1 MRKAFVLLLVLLF
14 FSCDPAVGT
23 ISEQD
28 FTVAKYIV
36 DGVESDLKLSYGI
49 GYNRNFCSIK
59 NDINEHTL
67 IVSLSIESSKVCKD
81 GHINLIISNKLE
93 YDGLEIIKGT
103 INSTDN
109 EKVIESVSVGEYEN
123 IKIKLLWKGDFTSTS
138 EICIDYVDNR
148 NKRQYSP
155 IAFELVDKEII

>member
-1 MRKAFVLLLVLLF
+1 MRKVLFLLLVILF

-23 ISEQD
+23 VSEQN
-28 FTVAKYIV
+28 FAVAKYIV
-36 DGVESDLKLSYGI
+36 DGIENDLKLSYGLN
-49 GYNRNFCSIK
+49 YNRNFCSIK
-59 NDINEHTL
+59 KDIDEHTL

-81 GHINLIISNKLE
+81 EYVNLIISNKLE
-93 YDGLEIIKGT
+93 CDGLKIIEGT

-109 EKVIESVSVGEYEN
+109 KKVVESVRVEEYEN